1 MWPFMPGISMP
12 ETQHLQ
18 DSDIRQCVDAAL
30 QGFADVPGALLPV
43 LQAVQKALGYVPP
56 QAVAPIAQ
64 ALNLSRAEIHGV
76 LSFYHGLR
84 TVPGA
89 RRRLE
94 LCRAEACQA
103 SGARALE
110 AAAQQQLGIAFG
122 EITADAA
129 WSLDAVYCLGNCACG
144 PCVRID
150 DMVHGRVDAQRL
162 AVLLDAAA
170 GKPGA

>member
-1 MWPFMPGISMP
+1 MRG
-12 ETQHLQ
+12 
-18 DSDIRQCVDAAL
+18 RRAARV
-30 QGFADVPGALLPV
+30 QGCSRRTVAGS
-43 LQAVQKALGYVPP
+43 QAVQEALGHVPP
-56 QAVAPIAQ
+56 QAVAPIAE

-76 LSFYHGLR
+76 LSFYHDLR

-89 RRRLE
+89 RRRLQ

-110 AAAQQQLGIAFG
+110 AAARQQLGIAPG

-129 WSLDAVYCLGNCACG
+129 WSLEAVYCLGNCACG

-150 DMVHGRVDAQRL
+150 DAIYGRVDAQRL
-162 AVLLDAAA
+162 ALLLGATTAR
-170 GKPGA
+170 PGA

>member
-1 MWPFMPGISMP
+1 MP

-43 LQAVQKALGYVPP
+43 LQAVQEALGHVPP
-56 QAVAPIAQ
+56 QAVAPIAE

-76 LSFYHGLR
+76 LSFYHDLR

-89 RRRLE
+89 RRRLQ

-110 AAAQQQLGIAFG
+110 AAARQQLGIAPG

-129 WSLDAVYCLGNCACG
+129 WSLEAVYCLGNCACG

-150 DMVHGRVDAQRL
+150 DAIYGRVDAQRL
-162 AVLLDAAA
+162 ALLLGATTAR
-170 GKPGA
+170 PGA

>member
-1 MWPFMPGISMP
+1 MPDARP
-12 ETQHLQ
+12 PP
-18 DSDIRQCVDAAL
+18 DAAIRECVDAAL
-30 QGFADVPGALLPV
+30 REFRGVPGALLPV
-43 LQAVQKALGYVPP
+43 LQAVQEALGHVPP
-56 QAVAPIAQ
+56 QAVAPIAE

-76 LSFYHGLR
+76 LSFYHDLR

-89 RRRLE
+89 RRRLQ

-110 AAAQQQLGIAFG
+110 AAARQQLGIAPG

-129 WSLDAVYCLGNCACG
+129 WSLEAVYCLGNCACG

-150 DMVHGRVDAQRL
+150 DAIYGRVDAQRL
-162 AVLLDAAA
+162 ALLLGATTAR
-170 GKPGA
+170 PGA

>member
-1 MWPFMPGISMP
+1 M
-12 ETQHLQ
+12 
-18 DSDIRQCVDAAL
+18 
-30 QGFADVPGALLPV
+30 
-43 LQAVQKALGYVPP
+43 PP
-56 QAVAPIAQ
+56 QAVAPIAE

-76 LSFYHGLR
+76 LSFYHDLR

-89 RRRLE
+89 RRRLQ

-110 AAAQQQLGIAFG
+110 AAARQQLGIAPG

-129 WSLDAVYCLGNCACG
+129 WSLEAVYCLGNCACG

-150 DMVHGRVDAQRL
+150 DAIYGRVDAQRL
-162 AVLLDAAA
+162 ALLLGATTAR
-170 GKPGA
+170 PGA

>member
-1 MWPFMPGISMP
+1 MP
-12 ETQHLQ
+12 EAQQLQ

-30 QGFADVPGALLPV
+30 QGFAGVPGALLPI
-43 LQAVQKALGYVPP
+43 LQAVQQVLGYVPP
-56 QAVAPIAQ
+56 QAIAPIAE
-64 ALNLSRAEIHGV
+64 ALDLSRAEIHGV
-76 LSFYHGLR
+76 LSFYHDLR

-89 RRRLE
+89 RRRLQ

-110 AAAQQQLGIAFG
+110 VAAQQQLGIAFG

-129 WSLDAVYCLGNCACG
+129 WSLEAVYCLGNCACG

-150 DMVHGRVDAQRL
+150 DAVHGRVDAQRL
-162 AVLLDAAA
+162 AALLGAAA
-170 GKPGA
+170 GEPCA